1 MYQAYRASICMSNH
15 VLITGGSG
23 LVGNRLTDLLLSK
36 DYTVSHLSRSPAQST
51 SSVPTYQWDIKRQYI
66 DPQALANVD
75 YVIHLAGAGV
85 ADKRWTDERKQAI
98 LNSRT
103 ESTKLLHDAIV
114 QAGPSTLRAFVSASA
129 IGIYGADTGDTL
141 LTEESPAGDDFLAD
155 VVVQWEAAV
164 DAIKNLGIR
173 TVKCR
178 IGIVL
183 SPDGGALPPIA
194 RTLRWGVGAP
204 LGSGEQYLSWIHID
218 DLCRLFIH
226 ALEDEAVAGVYNA
239 VGTQPVTNRTLTQA
253 AAQVMHRPL
262 WMPNVPGFALK
273 FALGELASAVLGGNR
288 VSSQKI
294 EDAGF
299 RHKFNQLDLALADLL
314 K

>member
-1 MYQAYRASICMSNH
+1 MSNH

-23 LVGNRLTDLLLSK
+23 LVGSRLTELLLAQNYS
-36 DYTVSHLSRSPAQST
+36 VSHLSRSPGNP
-51 SSVPTYQWDIKRQYI
+51 SSPVTTYQWDIKKQSI
-66 DPQALANVD
+66 DPQALAEAD

-85 ADKRWTDERKQAI
+85 ADQRWTDERKRAI
-98 LNSRT
+98 LSSRT
-103 ESTKLLHDAIV
+103 ESTKLLHDAIA
-114 QAGPSTLRAFVSASA
+114 QEPSAIKAFVSASA
-129 IGIYGADTGDTL
+129 IGIYGADSGEKL
-141 LTEESPAGDDFLAD
+141 LTEESAAASDFLAN
-155 VVVQWEAAV
+155 VVAQWEAAV
-164 DAIKNLGIR
+164 DAVEALGIR
-173 TVKCR
+173 TVKYR

-194 RTLRWGVGAP
+194 RTVRWGVGAP

-226 ALEDEAVAGVYNA
+226 ALENEDMTGTYNA
-239 VGTQPVTNRTLTQA
+239 VGPQPVTNEALTRA
-253 AAQVMHRPL
+253 VARVMHRPL

-273 FALGELASAVLGGNR
+273 LALGELASAVLGGNR
-288 VSSQKI
+288 VSSQKV

-299 RHKFNQLDLALADLL
+299 HYKFDKVDVALADLL

>member
-1 MYQAYRASICMSNH
+1 MNNH

-23 LVGNRLTDLLLSK
+23 LVGSRLTELLLAK
-36 DYTVSHLSRSPAQST
+36 GYTVSHLSRSPAKP
-51 SSVPTYQWDIKRQYI
+51 SSSIPTYQWDIKQQSI
-66 DPQALANVD
+66 DPQALADAD

-85 ADKRWTDERKQAI
+85 ADQRWTDERKQAI

-103 ESTKLLHDAIV
+103 ESTKLLRDAIA
-114 QAGPSTLRAFVSASA
+114 QAGPSTIKAFVSASA
-129 IGIYGADTGDTL
+129 IGIYGADTGDVL
-141 LTEESPAGDDFLAD
+141 LTEESPAADDFLAD

-164 DAIKNLGIR
+164 DTVKELGVR

-194 RTLRWGVGAP
+194 QTVRWGVGAP

-226 ALEDEAVAGVYNA
+226 ALENEAVAGAYNA
-239 VGTQPVTNRTLTQA
+239 VGPQPVTNQQLTQA
-253 AAQVMHRPL
+253 VARVMHRPL
-262 WMPNVPGFALK
+262 WMPKVPGFVLK
-273 FALGELASAVLGGNR
+273 LALGELASAVLGGNR
-288 VSSQKI
+288 VSDQKI
-294 EDAGF
+294 KDAGF
-299 RHKFNQLDLALADLL
+299 RPKFNQLDLALADLL

>member
-1 MYQAYRASICMSNH
+1 MSNH

-23 LVGNRLTDLLLSK
+23 LVGSRLTELLLAQK
-36 DYTVSHLSRSPAQST
+36 YTVSHLSRSPAKP
-51 SSVPTYQWDIKRQYI
+51 SSAIPTYRWDIKKQSI
-66 DPQALANVD
+66 DPQAIATAD

-85 ADKRWTDERKQAI
+85 ADQRWTDQRKQVI

-103 ESTKLLHDAIV
+103 ESTKLLRDAIA
-114 QAGPSTLRAFVSASA
+114 QAGPATLKAFVSASA
-129 IGIYGADTGDTL
+129 VGVYGADTGEAL
-141 LTEESPAGDDFLAD
+141 LTEERVAADDFLAK

-164 DAIKNLGIR
+164 DTIEALGVR

-194 RTLRWGVGAP
+194 RTVRWGVGAP

-226 ALEDEAVAGVYNA
+226 ALEDANMTGVYNA
-239 VGTQPVTNRTLTQA
+239 VGPQPVTNQQLTQA
-253 AAQVMHRPL
+253 VARVMHRPL
-262 WMPNVPGFALK
+262 WLPNVPGFALK
-273 FALGELASAVLGGNR
+273 LALGELASAVLGGNR
-288 VSSQKI
+288 VSNQKVA
-294 EDAGF
+294 DAGF
-299 RHKFNQLDLALADLL
+299 HYKFDKVDVALADLL